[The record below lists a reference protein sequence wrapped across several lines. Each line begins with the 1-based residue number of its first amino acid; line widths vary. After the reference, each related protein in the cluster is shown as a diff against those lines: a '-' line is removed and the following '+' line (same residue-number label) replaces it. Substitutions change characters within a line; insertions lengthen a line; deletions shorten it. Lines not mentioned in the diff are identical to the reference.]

1 MPIPGKHRLEE
12 VEGGCPSSGQQ
23 GGPNHLIIKQ
33 GSISKFH
40 NPDPLVRLIG
50 EPNETYAN
58 VEGIKT
64 KVLLDSGAQLSSITS
79 TRARELGLEIKQLH
93 TILDLEA
100 SGGGDVPYEGYVEL
114 NLDIPEVAKF
124 KEDIL
129 MLVVQDSTY
138 GERVPVA
145 IGTLHI
151 DMVLD
156 VATKEELENIGRKWQ
171 RGGLGRKIAMKQN
184 VLPTEEV
191 PFDLNK
197 VGGSVKIMKDVVIKP
212 FHTVRLSAQSK
223 VRHHHK
229 KVHIL
234 TDDRVE
240 NEQELPNLAVVPCY
254 GVLKKGSDRVPI
266 VLKNLTCKSITLQKG
281 RVVAEVGPAN
291 AIPHMLA
298 PKENELQ
305 KEFPQETEEE
315 RVQKLFQVLDLKGLE
330 TWLEEEQVKAKEL
343 IKKYQDIFALKD
355 TELGH
360 TKLIKH
366 EIKLLDDKP
375 FKERY
380 WRIPPQQ
387 FEEVRKHLEEMV
399 NIGAIQKSQSPWA
412 SAIVLVRKKDG
423 SL

>member
-1 MPIPGKHRLEE
+1 MPVSGKHQLEE
-12 VEGGCPSSGQQ
+12 VERGHPSSGQQ

-79 TRARELGLEIKQLH
+79 TRARELGLEIKQLQ

-114 NLDIPEVAKF
+114 NLDILEVAKF
-124 KEDIL
+124 KEDVL
-129 MLVVQDSTY
+129 MLVVQESAY

-151 DMVLD
+151 GMVLD

-171 RGGLGRKIAMKQN
+171 RGGLGRKIAIKQN
-184 VLPTEEV
+184 VLPIEEV

-197 VGGSVKIMKDVVIKP
+197 VGGSMKIMKDVVIKP

-229 KVHIL
+229 NVHIL

-240 NEQELPNLAVVPCY
+240 NEQELANLAVVPCY
-254 GVLKKGSDRVPI
+254 GVLKKGSDRVPV

-298 PKENELQ
+298 PK
-305 KEFPQETEEE
+305 
-315 RVQKLFQVLDLKGLE
+315 
-330 TWLEEEQVKAKEL
+330 
-343 IKKYQDIFALKD
+343 
-355 TELGH
+355 
-360 TKLIKH
+360 
-366 EIKLLDDKP
+366 
-375 FKERY
+375 
-380 WRIPPQQ
+380 
-387 FEEVRKHLEEMV
+387 
-399 NIGAIQKSQSPWA
+399 
-412 SAIVLVRKKDG
+412 
-423 SL
+423 